1 VGGGMSEPSAWPSQ
15 AYLDALRPDAGTAV
29 TGAILTSYSADLPS
43 IVAALLAL
51 GGRDNDAGS
60 GNKTDLAEAVE
71 ELRGKVRILIQRG
84 RLARLKR
91 MPPIAAI
98 LDQFIREIDFDERE
112 HSWHPKVAL
121 LRLANGEA
129 SPAWRIWLGSR
140 NLTAAINRDFG
151 ILLTSA
157 ADPKSTNAAT
167 VAGLSEL
174 AGRLAAH
181 AGLEGFGPARTRTA
195 VAGIRWTQPA
205 PFTVERV
212 TLTSGKG
219 SDKALPVQPDADEVI
234 AVSPFLDGG
243 IVRSVGAWGGPR
255 TTRLLLS
262 TPMELAKLASQ
273 AQKPLAAFENK
284 LFVLEAPAPDAIE
297 AEPRALKDEESS
309 EDGEDEQ
316 LIFGL
321 HAKILAVRKARKMRF
336 WVGSANATQR
346 AWNGDNVE
354 VIAELSASVVAR
366 KGLDE
371 LFTQARPLSLA
382 QLEAMKV
389 APKGGTEDRLEDAR
403 KAVVAGWRGK
413 LTRDGNV
420 FSVHAH
426 APPHPVDEAIS
437 LEVGLATGTLVA
449 WPRGQALLALGEY
462 SAGLHT
468 QLLQFR
474 LTLGDI
480 ECSWLQCVD
489 VTPPFGEDRDRHTIA
504 HHLGM
509 SAFLAWIAALLAGEP
524 TGDGGDPWDEPR
536 LPGNSAYNN
545 LLAVN
550 LLTLDAMLACW
561 ARDRALFGRVAQR
574 INSYLGPVMA
584 GAASMP
590 GEDLH
595 RLTAFQSVWN
605 IVSNELLKEH

>member
-1 VGGGMSEPSAWPSQ
+1 MSEPSAWPSQ
-15 AYLDALRPDAGTAV
+15 AYLDALRPSAGTAV
-29 TGAILTSYSADLPS
+29 KSAILTSYSADLQS

-51 GGRDNDAGS
+51 AGRDNDAGS

-71 ELRGKVRILIQRG
+71 QLRGKVRILIQRG
-84 RLARLKR
+84 RLARPKR
-91 MPPIAAI
+91 VPPIAAI
-98 LDQFIREIDFDERE
+98 LDQFIREVDFDERE

-121 LRLANGEA
+121 VCLANGEA
-129 SPAWRIWLGSR
+129 SPVWRMWLGSR
-140 NLTAAINRDFG
+140 NLTTAINRDFG
-151 ILLTSA
+151 VLLTST
-157 ADPKSTNAAT
+157 ADQKSANAAP
-167 VAGLSEL
+167 VPGLSEL
-174 AGRLAAH
+174 ADRLAAH
-181 AGLEGFGPARTRTA
+181 AGLQGLSPARTRTA
-195 VAGIRWTQPA
+195 LAGVRWLQPA

-212 TLTSGKG
+212 TLTGGKG
-219 SDKALPVQPDADEVI
+219 NDKALPMQPDADEVI
-234 AVSPFLDGG
+234 VISPFLDGG
-243 IVRSVGAWGGPR
+243 IVRTIGAWGGPR

-262 TPMELAKLASQ
+262 TPMELAKLALQ
-273 AQKPLAAFENK
+273 TQKPLAGFNDH

-297 AEPRALKDEESS
+297 AEPRALRDEESS

-321 HAKILAVRKARKMRF
+321 HAKILAVRKARKMRL

-354 VIAELSASVVAR
+354 IIAELSASVAAR

-371 LFTQARPLSLA
+371 LFTQARPISFA

-389 APKGGTEDRLEDAR
+389 PPEGGTEDRLEEAR

-413 LTRDGNV
+413 LTREGNG
-420 FSVHAH
+420 FSVHAN
-426 APPHPVDEAIS
+426 APPHPFDEAIT

-449 WPRGQALLALGEY
+449 WPRGQEKLALGEY
-462 SAGLHT
+462 TAGFHT

-474 LTLGDI
+474 LILGDI

-489 VTPPFGEDRDRHTIA
+489 ITPPFDEDRDRHVIA

-524 TGDGGDPWDEPR
+524 KGDGGDPWDAPR
-536 LPGNSAYNN
+536 LPGKGTYNN
-545 LLAVN
+545 LLAGN

-561 ARDRALFGRVAQR
+561 ARDRALFGRVAER

-584 GAASMP
+584 HAASVSD
-590 GEDLH
+590 EDLQ
-595 RLTAFQSVWN
+595 RLKVFRSVWN

>member
-1 VGGGMSEPSAWPSQ
+1 VGGGMSELSAWPSQ
-15 AYLDALRPDAGTAV
+15 AYLDALRPDGGGAV
-29 TGAILTSYSADLPS
+29 SHAILTSYSADLPS

-51 GGRDNDAGS
+51 AGRDNDAGG

-71 ELRGKVRILIQRG
+71 QLRGKVRFLIQRG
-84 RLARLKR
+84 RLARPKR

-121 LRLANGEA
+121 VRLANGQEP
-129 SPAWRIWLGSR
+129 PAWRVWLGSR

-151 ILLTSA
+151 ILLSSA
-157 ADPKSTNAAT
+157 LDPKSTNAAA
-167 VAGLSEL
+167 VPGLSEL
-174 AGRLAAH
+174 ADRLAAH
-181 AGLEGFGPARTRTA
+181 AGLEGLRPARTRTA
-195 VAGIRWTQPA
+195 LAAVRWLQPA

-212 TLTSGKG
+212 TLTGG
-219 SDKALPVQPDADEVI
+219 RGADRALPAQPDADEVI
-234 AVSPFLDGG
+234 AISPFLDGG
-243 IVRSVGAWGGPR
+243 IVRTVGAWGGSR
-255 TTRLLLS
+255 TTRRLLS

-273 AQKPLAAFENK
+273 TQKPLAGFKDK

-297 AEPRALKDEESS
+297 AEPRALKDEAGS

-354 VIAELSASVVAR
+354 VIAELTASVAAR
-366 KGLDE
+366 EGLDE

-382 QLEAMKV
+382 ELEAMKL
-389 APKGGTEDRLEDAR
+389 PPLGGAEERLEQAR
-403 KAVVAGWRGK
+403 KAVVAEWRGK
-413 LTRDGNV
+413 LTREGNV
-420 FSVHAH
+420 FSVHAD
-426 APPHPVDEAIS
+426 APPHPLDEAVT
-437 LEVGLATGTLVA
+437 LEVGLATGALIA
-449 WPRGQALLALGEY
+449 WPRGQATLPLGEY
-462 SAGLHT
+462 AAGAHT

-474 LTLGDI
+474 LTLGDM
-480 ECSWLQCVD
+480 ECSWLQCVA
-489 VTPPFGEDRDRHTIA
+489 VTPPFAEDRDRHAIA

-509 SAFLAWIAALLAGEP
+509 SAFLAWIAALLAGESN
-524 TGDGGDPWDEPR
+524 GGGGDPWDAPPQ
-536 LPGNSAYNN
+536 PGNSPHNN
-545 LLAVN
+545 LLAGN

-561 ARDRALFGRVAQR
+561 ARDRALFGCVADR
-574 INSYLGPVMA
+574 INNYLGPVMA
-584 GAASMP
+584 HAASMP
-590 GEDLH
+590 GEDLQ

-605 IVSNELLKEH
+605 IVSIELLKEH